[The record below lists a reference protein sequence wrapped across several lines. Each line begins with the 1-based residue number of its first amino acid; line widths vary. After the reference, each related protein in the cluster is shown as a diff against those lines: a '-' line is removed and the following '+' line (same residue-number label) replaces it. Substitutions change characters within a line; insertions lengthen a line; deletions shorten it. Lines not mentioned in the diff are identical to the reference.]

1 MSNGYY
7 KALFFSALCSSY
19 MMFTGA
25 AFAATDK
32 PASINKDTVQ
42 TTIED
47 SDSWYGEAI
56 FQRPRPEYANDGV
69 SVGSFKIKPSV
80 DLSESFDS
88 NIYAT
93 SNSEQE
99 DFITKVRPLLSVQSD
114 WSRHALGFNA
124 SGDLG
129 YYADNND
136 ENYSDYSA
144 GVSGRLDFLRETFL
158 LGTASSSRLH
168 EERGSPNANATA
180 NEPTEYTHNNAGVSV
195 IRSLRKVSLKLDGDF
210 NQYNFENDETDAG
223 TILDN
228 SGRDRNEYKV
238 TARVG
243 YEIIPEYEAFLRT
256 ALNERDY
263 DNEVSAGGANRDS
276 KGYEVVAGTALNLGG
291 KTKGEIFAGYLQQN
305 YDSAALE
312 DIGGVQYGADVL
324 WSVTG
329 LTSVKLGVAREV
341 QETVQTGSSGY
352 ISTLYSARVEHEILY
367 NLLAGIKASYNVN
380 DYEST
385 TGTDRSDDIVGAGAE
400 LKYLLNRHASVVTSY
415 NYTNRDSNLQGQDY
429 NQSVVMIGVRIEM

>member
-1 MSNGYY
+1 MLSGRY
-7 KALFFSALCSSY
+7 KALFFSALCSGY
-19 MMFTGA
+19 VVLAGA
-25 AFAATDK
+25 AFAATEG
-32 PASINKDTVQ
+32 ALSQNKDTVQ
-42 TTIED
+42 NTIED
-47 SDSWYGEAI
+47 SDSWYGKTI
-56 FQRPRPEYANDGV
+56 FERPRSEYANDGV

-93 SNSEQE
+93 STSKQE
-99 DFITKVRPLLSVQSD
+99 DFITKIRPLLSVQSD

-124 SGDLG
+124 SSDLG
-129 YYADNND
+129 YYADNKD
-136 ENYSDYSA
+136 ENYGDYSA
-144 GVSGRLDFLRETFL
+144 GVSGRLDILRETFL
-158 LGTASSSRLH
+158 LGTASSAHLH
-168 EERGSPNANATA
+168 EDRGNPNSNAAA

-195 IRSLRKVSLKLDGDF
+195 IRNLRKVSLKLDGDF

-223 TILDN
+223 TVLDN
-228 SGRDRNEYKV
+228 SGRDRNEYKA
-238 TARVG
+238 TARIG

-256 ALNERDY
+256 SLNERDY
-263 DNEVSAGGANRDS
+263 NNEVSVGGTNRDS

-385 TGTDRSDDIVGAGAE
+385 SGTDRSDDIVGTGVE
-400 LKYLLNRHASVVTSY
+400 LKYLLNRHASVLTSY
-415 NYTNRDSNLQGQDY
+415 NYTNRDSNQAGQDY
-429 NQSVVMIGVRIEM
+429 NQSVVMIGIRIEM